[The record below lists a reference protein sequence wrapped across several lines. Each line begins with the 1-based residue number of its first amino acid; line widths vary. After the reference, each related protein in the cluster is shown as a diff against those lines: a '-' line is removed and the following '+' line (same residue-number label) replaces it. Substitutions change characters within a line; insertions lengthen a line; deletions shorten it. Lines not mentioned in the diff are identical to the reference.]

1 MLISKLSTN
10 TELSIKLPHILV
22 SLITASLFIDI
33 NFFAV
38 GSFIISTKFLAVIFG
53 TLMILI
59 DLKVININLYL
70 IKYAI
75 IFYFIFNISNLS
87 KGSFEL
93 PSFIYFMSYAIFLT
107 VFLNYLNHKRL
118 NNFFLQS
125 FVIVCSITSI
135 ISILQVFNFL
145 PTVTSSVTN
154 KVLDVYSLNQGD
166 IFEGSFNRGRGLMFD
181 SNFFGM
187 TLAIGFAINRFYKK
201 SLTAS
206 ILIFLG
212 LLSTFSRSALL
223 ALIFS
228 YIFTISISKLNVKKI
243 VKFSI
248 GATLIIAFI
257 FILSSIFPSSILTY
271 FVNRVLELFNFTQ
284 IFNPSIND
292 FNLLESSTS
301 IRIFSLL
308 AAYYIFLSNPLFGTG
323 IDGSRIAFQ
332 EYLGTSTVAHNTFI
346 EFFVVSGIFGIIP
359 TILFLQ
365 IFFSKS
371 NLHSSFLKKFRA
383 IAGPILISFLTLTHM
398 QSLLLFYP
406 LFFKKLISNMQ
417 TNNEY

>member
-1 MLISKLSTN
+1 MLISEFSKN
-10 TELSIKLPHILV
+10 TELSIKLSHVLV

-33 NFFAV
+33 NFFAI

-53 TLMILI
+53 TLIMLI
-59 DLKVININLYL
+59 ELKKVNINIYL

-75 IFYFIFNISNLS
+75 IFYSIFNISSLS
-87 KGSFEL
+87 NGSFEL
-93 PSFIYFMSYAIFLT
+93 PSLIYFMSYAIFLT
-107 VFLNYLNHKRL
+107 VFLNYLSQREL

-125 FVIVCSITSI
+125 FVFVCAMTSI
-135 ISILQVFNFL
+135 ISILQVFNVL
-145 PTVTSSVTN
+145 PTVTSNVADN
-154 KVLDVYSLNQGD
+154 VLDVYSLNQGD
-166 IFEGSFNRGRGLMFD
+166 ILESSYNRGSGLMFD

-201 SLTAS
+201 SLTMS

-212 LLSTFSRSALL
+212 ILSTFSRSALL

-228 YIFTISISKLNVKKI
+228 YIFT
-243 VKFSI
+243 FSI
-248 GATLIIAFI
+248 FKFNFKKLLKLFIITTLSITLIFVM
-257 FILSSIFPSSILTY
+257 SSIFPSSILTY
-271 FVNRVLELFNFTQ
+271 FINRIFELFNFTQ

-301 IRIFSLL
+301 IRIFSVV
-308 AAYYIFLSNPLFGTG
+308 AAFYIFLNNPIFGTG

-332 EYLGTSTVAHNTFI
+332 EYLGTNTVAHNTFL
-346 EFFVVSGIFGIIP
+346 EFFVVAGIFGIIP
-359 TILFLQ
+359 TIIFLKT
-365 IFFSKS
+365 FFSKS
-371 NLHSSFLKKFRA
+371 ILKPANLEKFRS
-383 IAGPILISFLTLTHM
+383 ISGVLFISFLTLTHI